1 MLDDSGNRRS
11 AFPSLGASFSGRREA
26 PAPRLPS
33 GQPDGCSRG
42 GECWGLTGPRSP
54 PCRRSRGCVPEAVG
68 TRLAEAA
75 IFPVYHARAA
85 GRQRQVG
92 GGPGCASATRPRLP
106 PGAAV
111 TAEPA
116 GPTEGAGAGGARR
129 ARGGRLSEGAARAK
143 RKPHWE
149 ARRGGCEPRK
159 AFQEG
164 PGGTASLSPPPAPV
178 PSPPSTSSLC
188 RRRLPPGSVLQ
199 FRERRKCVCVA
210 RGRESTEQPLCAW
223 QSGPGVGVWR
233 RRRSARRPGGRAGE
247 PGLRASRAVGAGR
260 AEGARE
266 PCQAAARSRRARRG
280 EPSATACCGD
290 APVDVLS
297 PPGARLRGAS
307 AAAAA
312 ATARGARRAA
322 CSRGRRRG
330 RLSEAGRGGLP

>member
-1 MLDDSGNRRS
+1 M
-11 AFPSLGASFSGRREA
+11 A
-26 PAPRLPS
+26 PA
-33 GQPDGCSRG
+33 
-42 GECWGLTGPRSP
+42 
-54 PCRRSRGCVPEAVG
+54 
-68 TRLAEAA
+68 
-75 IFPVYHARAA
+75 
-85 GRQRQVG
+85 
-92 GGPGCASATRPRLP
+92 
-106 PGAAV
+106 
-111 TAEPA
+111 EP
-116 GPTEGAGAGGARR
+116 EGAGSARERRERSESRTGRR
-129 ARGGRLSEGAARAK
+129 AATAASLG
-143 RKPHWE
+143 KPS
-149 ARRGGCEPRK
+149 RRGR
-159 AFQEG
+159 A
-164 PGGTASLSPPPAPV
+164 APPPAPLLPR

-188 RRRLPPGSVLQ
+188 RRRRLPPGSVLQ

-210 RGRESTEQPLCAW
+210 RGRASTEQPLCAW

-233 RRRSARRPGGRAGE
+233 RRRSARRPGGRASE

-280 EPSATACCGD
+280 EPSATARCGD

-312 ATARGARRAA
+312 AAARGARRAA